1 MCSKFIRKSKLW
13 SRNSYINL
21 KMNESL
27 CWPSEN
33 DYDII
38 IIKNGAKKPGARTTD
53 QWDETRV
60 ELLASGIGMEL

>member
-27 CWPSEN
+27 CWPSK
-33 DYDII
+33 DDHDII
-38 IIKNGAKKPGARTTD
+38 IVKSGATKPGARTTD
-53 QWDETRV
+53 QWDRHG
-60 ELLASGIGMEL
+60 AIGQ

>member
-1 MCSKFIRKSKLW
+1 MCSKFIRKSKRW
-13 SRNSYINL
+13 SKNSYINL

-38 IIKNGAKKPGARTTD
+38 IVKSGAKKPGARTTD
-53 QWDETRV
+53 QWDGTRV
-60 ELLASGIGMEL
+60 ELLTSGIGIEL